1 MTTTTAKL
9 NVGDAVEVK
18 GTRGWVLTKVARA
31 HAFGFFTSSGPGQ
44 GAAIMWSGSRW
55 RVPVVESPL
64 AEAGRAV
71 VAALE
76 ANDAAIDRI
85 EQTVARLG
93 ELVIVDDAGQL
104 SIERKPP
111 APPDDGLPHG
121 VEIVRLGG
129 PPAPLTDREVLA
141 RLPYTAPTAKR
152 LPYAP
157 PTDREKLLDAMRDN
171 ARLALRIEHLTSE
184 HEALKRKMRE
194 LEDRLR
200 AEGVARDSAS
210 RVPA

>member
-1 MTTTTAKL
+1 MTTAKL

-18 GTRGWVLTKVARA
+18 GTRGWVLTKVRRA

-44 GAAIMWSGSRW
+44 GAAIMWRGSRW

-76 ANDAAIDRI
+76 ANDAAIERI
-85 EQTVARLG
+85 EATVARLG

-111 APPDDGLPHG
+111 ESPPDDGLPHG

-141 RLPYTAPTAKR
+141 RLPYAAPTAKR

-194 LEDRLR
+194 LEDKLRRLHIGR
-200 AEGVARDSAS
+200 AVKA
-210 RVPA
+210 